1 MVHSPSSR
9 PIPHALPKNSSPAA
23 DGRNSTHPPRP
34 IQSNDEDKISPLS
47 LLLLPLAV
55 LCCLLLLRLYKYAAA
70 AINHGIT
77 ASVVVVASSSL
88 VRAEKPSERDRRIR
102 IYISKNN
109 QHLGGVRVRLCQ
121 VSSSLPIH
129 PPTSSSSS
137 TNSSSS
143 SGNGEFLSLSSFSVF
158 FSRDYVCLLSAL
170 LLGMLPRN
178 KKAVTTDRQRE

>member
-1 MVHSPSSR
+1 MWYILRVVAPFPMPFLR
-9 PIPHALPKNSSPAA
+9 TAA
-23 DGRNSTHPPRP
+23 WQPTEQYTHPPRP

-88 VRAEKPSERDRRIR
+88 VRAEEPSERDRRIR
-102 IYISKNN
+102 IYIRKNN
-109 QHLGGVRVRLCQ
+109 QHFGGVRVRLCQ

-129 PPTSSSSS
+129 PPTH
-137 TNSSSS
+137 
-143 SGNGEFLSLSSFSVF
+143 
-158 FSRDYVCLLSAL
+158 
-170 LLGMLPRN
+170 
-178 KKAVTTDRQRE
+178 QQQQ

>member
-1 MVHSPSSR
+1 MWYILRVVAPFPMPFLR
-9 PIPHALPKNSSPAA
+9 TAA
-23 DGRNSTHPPRP
+23 RQPTRRNSTHPPRP

-77 ASVVVVASSSL
+77 ASVVVASSSL

-137 TNSSSS
+137 TNSSTS